1 VTSQPV
7 VWLVYHWDNARG
19 WQRWMVK
26 LVAPR
31 LASALDELVKAMGN
45 ESTDPGH

>member
-19 WQRWMVK
+19 WQRWVVK

-31 LASALDELVKAMGN
+31 LASALDELVRVMR
-45 ESTDPGH
+45 DQP